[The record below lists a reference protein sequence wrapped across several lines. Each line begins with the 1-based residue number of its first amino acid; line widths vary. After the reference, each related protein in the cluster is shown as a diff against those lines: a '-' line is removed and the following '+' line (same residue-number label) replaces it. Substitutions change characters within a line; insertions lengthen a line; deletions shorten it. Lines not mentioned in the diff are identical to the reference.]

1 MKHFCREASRLE
13 SDAFERRL
21 RPVERFRLRFHLLL
35 CGACR
40 NYRQELRLM
49 RQIFRRIRREQGDPG
64 HGMSEAERVQILDAL
79 QRVTEE

>member
-21 RPVERFRLRFHLLL
+21 SPVEQLRLRLHLLI

-40 NYRQELRLM
+40 DYRQELRLM
-49 RQIFRRIRREQGDPG
+49 RQLFRRIRQGPEELG
-64 HGMSEAERVQILDAL
+64 HGMSEAEKAEILDAL
-79 QRVTEE
+79 HRVSGE